1 MGTALILLG
10 LLVVLAG
17 LICLVEVS
25 WEQTELEMT
34 ELGRTLDAIDEIDAI
49 AIAARSALLNEAL
62 KAERE
67 DKHERR

>member
-49 AIAARSALLNEAL
+49 AIAARSAMLQEAL
-62 KAERE
+62 TAERE
-67 DKHERR
+67 HKHERR

>member
-34 ELGRTLDAIDEIDAI
+34 ELGRTLDAIDEIDAV

>member
-25 WEQTELEMT
+25 WEQSELEMT